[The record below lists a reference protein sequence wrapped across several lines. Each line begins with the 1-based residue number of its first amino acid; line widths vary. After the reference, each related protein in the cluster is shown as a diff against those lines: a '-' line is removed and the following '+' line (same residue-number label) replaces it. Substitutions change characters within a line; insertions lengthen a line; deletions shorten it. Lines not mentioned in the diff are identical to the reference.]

1 VDHQSQ
7 LMGAEAL
14 VRWRHPQRGMISPGD
29 FIPLAEQTGLI
40 LPLGQ
45 YVLQTA
51 CEQLQRWGQ
60 HEATAHLSIS
70 VNVSARQFRQPG
82 FVA

>member
-1 VDHQSQ
+1 
-7 LMGAEAL
+7 MGAEAL

-45 YVLQTA
+45 YVLKTA
-51 CEQLQRWGQ
+51 CEQLQRWSQ
-60 HEATAHLSIS
+60 HPTTAHLTIA
-70 VNVSARQFRQPG
+70 VNVSAAPFAELTPSRS
-82 FVA
+82 